1 MLIIRVLENICM
13 TQAQLGVLLQAM
25 SSALSQLAPST
36 PSEEP
41 RVNRINCCECHVGSA
56 VTDHHLR
63 SSDALCETCSSN
75 VDLVQTHFKR
85 TRLK

>member
-1 MLIIRVLENICM
+1 M

-41 RVNRINCCECHVGSA
+41 RVNRINCCVGC
-56 VTDHHLR
+56 VTEFL
-63 SSDALCETCSSN
+63 S
-75 VDLVQTHFKR
+75 
-85 TRLK
+85 